1 MSTTMQLRFQKVDPY
16 NNSIFIVSKNR
27 EDEEAV
33 YTKLSKFHENLTNS
47 DVTTFLPI
55 YSTSKYATIRFKKN
69 TKFTFEEGCIYS
81 VEFTIRKSEYENKK
95 YVSCFV
101 NNSTLV
107 AKAVD
112 YGEVMSLD

>member
-16 NNSIFIVSKNR
+16 NNSIFIASKNR
-27 EDEEAV
+27 EDEDVA

-55 YSTSKYATIRFKKN
+55 YSTSKYATIRFKRN
-69 TKFTFEEGCIYS
+69 PKFTFEEGCIYS
-81 VEFTIRKSEYENKK
+81 LEFTVRKSEYEGKK
-95 YVSCFV
+95 YVAVFV

>member
-16 NNSIFIVSKNR
+16 NHSIFIASKNR
-27 EDEEAV
+27 DDEEVA
-33 YTKLSKFHENLTNS
+33 YTKLSKFHETLTNS
-47 DVTTFLPI
+47 DITTFLPI
-55 YSTSKYATIRFKKN
+55 YSTSKYATIRFKRN
-69 TKFTFEEGCIYS
+69 CKFTFEEGGIYS
-81 VEFTIRKSEYENKK
+81 LEFTIRKSDYENKK

-107 AKAVD
+107 ARAVD

>member
-16 NNSIFIVSKNR
+16 NNSIFIASKNR
-27 EDEEAV
+27 DDEEAV
-33 YTKLSKFHENLTNS
+33 YTKLSKFHEALVTS

-69 TKFTFEEGCIYS
+69 TKFTFEEGCIYA

-95 YVSCFV
+95 
-101 NNSTLV
+101 
-107 AKAVD
+107 
-112 YGEVMSLD
+112 